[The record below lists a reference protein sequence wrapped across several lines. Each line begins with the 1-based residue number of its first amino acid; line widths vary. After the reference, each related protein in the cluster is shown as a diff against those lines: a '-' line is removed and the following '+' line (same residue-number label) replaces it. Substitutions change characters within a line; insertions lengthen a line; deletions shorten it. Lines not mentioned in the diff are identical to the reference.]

1 MSSVFE
7 RTVEPELERIPVL
20 EVVHFEK
27 HHGRKFQVHQTI
39 SRNVFTSFDR
49 KLSRHLAATTGEG
62 FPAFKTAVEVREIKK
77 NGQSR
82 QLASSSHGSVPHA
95 LMSIAK
101 RAFDR
106 NGPVELIFKH
116 GSRSEGDANGPRRK
130 VKTDDLQM
138 LARALRVCRLLGETE
153 FLDIS
158 GDFDILIVAPP
169 GDLKPMTMNLSK
181 GTVSVP
187 GTGGSDMPFECP
199 IMTFSE
205 KAAQNP
211 TAQQYLARA
220 RHALVAAKE
229 KAIAEFR
236 TAAEE
241 RILGTNE
248 ALDGRAIDGH
258 RLTAVEGLV
267 ERLREGLGHNLRGL
281 SEHARITALD
291 WSADELSDSTAV
303 VHVVAS

>member
-7 RTVEPELERIPVL
+7 NTVEPELERIPVL
-20 EVVHFEK
+20 EVVHSEK

-39 SRNVFTSFDR
+39 CRNVFTSFDR

-62 FPAFKTAVEVREIKK
+62 FPDFKTTVEVREIKK
-77 NGQSR
+77 NGHSR
-82 QLASSSHGSVPHA
+82 KLSSASHSSVPHA
-95 LMSIAK
+95 LISIAK

-116 GSRSEGDANGPRRK
+116 GNQSETDPKGPRRT
-130 VKTDDLQM
+130 VKTDELQM
-138 LARALRVCRLLGETE
+138 LARALKVCRLLGETE

-158 GDFDILIVAPP
+158 GDFDILIVSPP
-169 GDLKPMTMNLSK
+169 GGLKPMTMSLSK

-187 GTGGSDMPFECP
+187 GTGGNDMPFECP

-205 KAAQNP
+205 KAAKDP
-211 TAQQYLARA
+211 IAQQYLARA

-229 KAIAEFR
+229 QAIAEFR

-241 RILGTNE
+241 RILETNE
-248 ALDGRAIDGH
+248 ALDGCALDGH

-267 ERLREGLGHNLRGL
+267 ERLREGLGYNLRGL

-291 WSADELSDSTAV
+291 WSADNISDSTAV
-303 VHVVAS
+303 VHVVAN

>member
-1 MSSVFE
+1 MTGVFE
-7 RTVEPELERIPVL
+7 TTVEPELERIPVL

-27 HHGRKFQVHQTI
+27 HNGRKFQVHQTI
-39 SRNVFTSFDR
+39 CRNVFTGFDR

-62 FPAFKTAVEVREIKK
+62 FPAFKTTVEVREIKK

-82 QLASSSHGSVPHA
+82 KLSSASHSSVPHA

-116 GSRSEGDANGPRRK
+116 GNQSESDAKGPRRT

-138 LARALRVCRLLGETE
+138 LARALKVCRLLGEPE

-158 GDFDILIVAPP
+158 GDFEILIVSPP
-169 GDLKPMTMNLSK
+169 GNLKPMTMNLRK

-187 GTGGSDMPFECP
+187 GTGGNDMPFECP
-199 IMTFSE
+199 IMTFAE
-205 KAAQNP
+205 KAANDP

-229 KAIAEFR
+229 QAIAEFR

-241 RILGTNE
+241 RILETNE
-248 ALDGRAIDGH
+248 ALDGRTLDGH
-258 RLTAVEGLV
+258 RLTAIEGLV

-291 WSADELSDSTAV
+291 WSADEISDSTAV